1 MWVEPHPMAFWKY
14 PEGLALVTVLDTS
27 EYTAVYRGML
37 YRIVLDVETVC
48 RSVDDSLERT
58 KL

>member
-1 MWVEPHPMAFWKY
+1 MAFWKY